1 MTIED
6 RTREDLPSGTDVVN
20 GGLRQS
26 YVPASS
32 VDEAQERLLG
42 AINYERRVQT
52 PYNRSFYRLDR
63 MRRLAEILGNPH
75 LKYPVIHIAGSKGKG
90 TVAHVLAAA
99 LEHAG
104 YQTGLYTSPHLVR
117 LHERF
122 RFCGQ
127 PASDEQLLELTNRV
141 LEAAE
146 QLRSEDAFSGG
157 ATFFEITTAMAML
170 HFAQQKVD
178 CVVLEVGMGGR
189 LDSTNICEPELCII
203 TSIGLDHEKQLGSTI
218 AEIALEKAGII
229 KPGVPTVCS
238 ARDPSAR
245 QAIQQAANHAE
256 SELLLL
262 DRDFQ
267 CAWQSLET
275 NPTAE
280 MPDDGAAAELS
291 YSLTAASSGEDCTTP
306 PPLTKFLRTRLLGRH
321 QADNLSAAIRA
332 LQELDSRGMRIPWKS
347 IEHAVA
353 KAQPPARMQV
363 IQNDPTSILDT
374 AHNPASIEAGLNA
387 LESHFP
393 GKPVVAVFA
402 PSRDKDY
409 AKMLDLLLARTQQ
422 LVITQFHGNPR
433 AVPLDDLH
441 ALASEKLEHL
451 VDSDG
456 MSSVLCKSE
465 LPEHAWGLAR
475 QLAASGGAIVY
486 AAGSFFLAAELLAGQ
501 E

>member
-6 RTREDLPSGTDVVN
+6 RTRKDMPSATDVAN
-20 GGLRQS
+20 RELRQS
-26 YVPASS
+26 YVPAVS
-32 VDEAQERLLG
+32 VDQAQERLLG

-75 LKYPVIHIAGSKGKG
+75 LKYPVIHVAGSKGKG

-146 QLRSEDAFSGG
+146 QLRAEDEFADG

-170 HFAQQKVD
+170 HFAEQKAD
-178 CVVLEVGMGGR
+178 CAVLEVGMGGR

-218 AEIALEKAGII
+218 AEIASEKAGII
-229 KPGVPTVCS
+229 KAGVLTVCS

-245 QAIQQAANHAE
+245 EAIQQAADDAE
-256 SELLLL
+256 SELHLL

-267 CAWQSLET
+267 CAWQPHQT

-280 MPDDGAAAELS
+280 MPVDGASAELS
-291 YSLTAASSGEDCTTP
+291 YSVTAASFGEEAATTTP
-306 PPLTKFLRTRLLGRH
+306 LTQFLKTRLLGRH

-332 LQELDSRGMRIPWKS
+332 LQGLNSRGMRIPWKS

-353 KAQPPARMQV
+353 QAQPPARMQV
-363 IQNDPTSILDT
+363 IDNNPTSILDT
-374 AHNPASIEAGLNA
+374 AHNPASIEAGLDA
-387 LESHFP
+387 LESHYP

-422 LVITQFHGNPR
+422 LVITHFHGNPR

-441 ALASEKLEHL
+441 SLASKKLDHL

-456 MSSVLCKSE
+456 MGSVVHKSE
-465 LPEHAWGLAR
+465 LPKHAWGLAR
-475 QLAASGGAIVY
+475 QLAANEGAIVY

>member
-6 RTREDLPSGTDVVN
+6 RTRKDLPSATDVAN
-20 GGLRQS
+20 RESRQS
-26 YVPASS
+26 FAPARS
-32 VDEAQERLLG
+32 VDEAQERLFG
-42 AINYERRVQT
+42 VINYERRVQT

-75 LKYPVIHIAGSKGKG
+75 LQYPVIHVAGSKGKG
-90 TVAHVLAAA
+90 TVAHAIASA

-127 PASDEQLLELTNRV
+127 SASDEQLLELTNRV

-146 QLRSEDAFSGG
+146 QLEAEDKFSDG

-170 HFAQQKVD
+170 HFAEQKAD
-178 CVVLEVGMGGR
+178 CAVLEVGMGGR

-203 TSIGLDHEKQLGSTI
+203 TAIGLDHEKQLGSTI
-218 AEIALEKAGII
+218 AEIASEKAGII
-229 KPGVPTVCS
+229 KAGVPTVCS
-238 ARDPSAR
+238 ARDSSAR
-245 QAIQQAANHAE
+245 EAIRHAANHAGAQ
-256 SELLLL
+256 LFLL

-267 CAWQSLET
+267 CAWQPLET
-275 NPTAE
+275 NTSAE
-280 MPDDGAAAELS
+280 MPFDGATAELS
-291 YSLTAASSGEDCTTP
+291 YRVTAASSGADSAATP
-306 PPLTKFLRTRLLGRH
+306 PPTYRLRTRLLGRH
-321 QADNLSAAIRA
+321 QADNLSAAILA

-347 IEHAVA
+347 IEYAVA
-353 KAQPPARMQV
+353 QTQPSARMQV
-363 IQNDPTSILDT
+363 TDNCPTSILDT
-374 AHNPASIEAGLNA
+374 AHNPASIEAGLDA
-387 LESHFP
+387 LDSHFP

-422 LVITQFHGNPR
+422 LVVTQFHGNPR
-433 AVPLDDLH
+433 AVPLDELY
-441 ALASEKLEHL
+441 ALASEKLQL
-451 VDSDG
+451 VDSDAIG
-456 MSSVLCKSE
+456 STLRKCE
-465 LPEHAWGLAR
+465 LPEQAWGLAR
-475 QLAASGGAIVY
+475 QLAAKKEAIVY

>member
-6 RTREDLPSGTDVVN
+6 RTRKDLPSATDVAN
-20 GGLRQS
+20 RELRQS
-26 YVPASS
+26 FAPAVS
-32 VDEAQERLLG
+32 VDEAQDRLLG

-52 PYNRSFYRLDR
+52 PYNRNFYRLDR
-63 MRRLAEILGNPH
+63 MRRLAEILGNPQ
-75 LKYPVIHIAGSKGKG
+75 LQYPVIHVAGSKGKG
-90 TVAHVLAAA
+90 TVAHVVAAA
-99 LEHAG
+99 MQHAG

-122 RFCGQ
+122 RFCGH
-127 PASDEQLLELTNRV
+127 PVSDEQLLLLTNRV

-146 QLRSEDAFSGG
+146 QLQTEDAFADG
-157 ATFFEITTAMAML
+157 ATFFEITTAMAIV
-170 HFAQQKVD
+170 HFAEQKAD
-178 CVVLEVGMGGR
+178 CAVLEVGMGGR

-229 KPGVPTVCS
+229 KPRVPTVCS
-238 ARDPSAR
+238 AREPSAR
-245 QAIQQAANHAE
+245 EAIQQSANDAE
-256 SELLLL
+256 AELHLL

-267 CAWQSLET
+267 CAWQPLKT

-280 MPDDGAAAELS
+280 MQRDGAAAELS
-291 YSLTAASSGEDCTTP
+291 YWANPVTGEESAVTP
-306 PPLTKFLRTRLLGRH
+306 PRTHRLRTRLLGRH

-353 KAQPPARMQV
+353 QAQPPARMQV
-363 IQNDPTSILDT
+363 IDNDPTSILDT
-374 AHNPASIEAGLNA
+374 AHNPASIEAGLDA

-393 GKPVVAVFA
+393 DKPVVAVFA

-422 LVITQFHGNPR
+422 LVLTQFHGNPR
-433 AVPLDDLH
+433 AVPLEDLY
-441 ALASEKLEHL
+441 ALALEKLRL

-456 MSSVLCKSE
+456 MGSVLHKSE

-475 QLAASGGAIVY
+475 RLAADEGAIVY